1 MSGSHIFQFRKNS
14 MIRPLR
20 FALLILVSLAAPLSA
35 VPLRFLPWDDEVAA
49 RKLALGGGKAETALP
64 EMHPHKRSKPL
75 AITLGE
81 TPPLLIALDR
91 KGADGKPL
99 SVVIKVAQGMISP
112 LVLILSDPKNPAGLR
127 TFVVEDNPT
136 TFPWGTSRFINA
148 TSKQLLI
155 RQEKIVTPLPPGW
168 TPVDTSP
175 GGEAR
180 NVGVQVAARDDLK
193 SILYSSVWEYDPQIR
208 KLIFIIPGGDER
220 TGAIEMKIIPESRAV
235 ATADAP

>member
-1 MSGSHIFQFRKNS
+1 MT
-14 MIRPLR
+14 RPLR

-49 RKLALGGGKAETALP
+49 RKLALSAGKSDTALP

-75 AITLGE
+75 PVTLGE
-81 TPPLLIALDR
+81 TPPRLVALDR

-99 SVVIKVAQGMISP
+99 AIDIKVTAGMVSP
-112 LVLILSDPKNPAGLR
+112 LVLILSDPKSPTGLR

-136 TFPWGTSRFINA
+136 SFPWGTSRFINA

-155 RQEKIVTPLPPGW
+155 RQEKTVTPLPPGW

-175 GGEAR
+175 GGDAR
-180 NVGVQVAARDDLK
+180 NVGVQLAARDDLK
-193 SILYSSVWEYDPQIR
+193 AILYSSVWEYDPQVR
-208 KLIFIIPGGDER
+208 KLVFIIPGTDEG